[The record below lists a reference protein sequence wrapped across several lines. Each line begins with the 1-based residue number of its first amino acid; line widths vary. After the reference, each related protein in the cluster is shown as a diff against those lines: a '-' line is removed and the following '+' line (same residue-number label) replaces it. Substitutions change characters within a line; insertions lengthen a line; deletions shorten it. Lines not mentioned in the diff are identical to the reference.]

1 MKADSALI
9 RSLIH
14 GAVEIQEENGMIQMF
29 RLTSAERDVYSKNAA
44 YTLRTFAASGMRLEF
59 RTDARSVVLS
69 GTASPASS
77 RKFYYFDVS
86 VNGVLCHHTGFE
98 SCEEHPEFR
107 FEFELGSG
115 SKEVCIYFPCLTRIG
130 LTALDF
136 SGESV
141 IEPLVKKRLLLCY
154 GDSITQGYDAR
165 YPSLSYPNQLADAL
179 HSEMFNKAI
188 GGDWFNFPLAA
199 AGARIRPDLITVAY
213 GTNDWSHSTSRDVFM
228 NNCSAF
234 FRNLTERYPDVP
246 VFALQPIWRT
256 QCETRVTDVGSFSEM
271 YEMIRTI
278 TAEYPQIRLV
288 NGLALVPHLE
298 SCFSPD
304 VLHPNDFGFQFMGRN
319 LLHQIKA
326 AGIGF

>member
-1 MKADSALI
+1 MKADTGLI

-14 GAVEIQEENGMIQMF
+14 GAVEIEEENGMIQMSRF
-29 RLTSAERDVYSKNAA
+29 TSAERDVYSRNEA

-98 SCEEHPEFR
+98 SCEEHPEFQ

-165 YPSLSYPNQLADAL
+165 YPSLSYPNQLADVL
-179 HSEMFNKAI
+179 HAEMFNKAI
-188 GGDWFNFPLAA
+188 GGDWFNSPLPA
-199 AGARIRPDLITVAY
+199 AGERIRPNLITVAY
-213 GTNDWSHSTSRDVFM
+213 GTNDWSHGTREAFM
-228 NNCSAF
+228 KNCSDF
-234 FRNLTERYPDVP
+234 FRNLTDRYPDVP
-246 VFALQPIWRT
+246 VFAIQPIWRT
-256 QCETRVTDVGSFSEM
+256 QCETRVTEVGSFSEM
-271 YEMIRTI
+271 HEMIRTI
-278 TAEYPQIRLV
+278 TGEYPQIKLV

-304 VLHPNDFGFQFMGRN
+304 VLHPNDFGFQFYGRN
-319 LLHQIKA
+319 LLTAIKP
-326 AGIGF
+326 GFVLG